1 MNELYRCIAA
11 DPPWNERGGGGVSK
25 RGADR
30 HYPLLSTP
38 EIVRVMLSASAWR
51 PAESCHLWLW
61 VTNNYLDDGLFVMK
75 ALGFRYVTNLA
86 WSKPS
91 FGLGFYL
98 RGQHE
103 LCLFGTRGA
112 TMRPNFHD
120 AGSVI
125 QADKAAH
132 SRKPEEFYELI
143 ERVSP
148 APRLEMFA
156 RSRRAGWD
164 SFGNDAAL
172 GESA

>member
-1 MNELYRCIAA
+1 
-11 DPPWNERGGGGVSK
+11 
-25 RGADR
+25 
-30 HYPLLSTP
+30 
-38 EIVRVMLSASAWR
+38 MLSAPEWK
-51 PAESCHLWLW
+51 PAKSSHLWLW

-103 LCLFGTRGA
+103 LCLFGARGQS
-112 TMRPNFHD
+112 MPPQFRD
-120 AGSVI
+120 CGSVI

-132 SRKPEEFYELI
+132 SQKPAEFYELI

-148 APRLEMFA
+148 GPRLEMFA
-156 RSRRAGWD
+156 RVKRPGWD
-164 SFGNDAAL
+164 SFGNDPRL
-172 GESA
+172 GETA